1 MPEIKFPYFIF
12 IFFHHDTSGK
22 SSRSNFVGVAF
33 GLVQQVGDW
42 LHNLQD
48 PVENENVE
56 PLVRKLRK
64 DQDGDSGILNQE
76 WASKE

>member
-12 IFFHHDTSGK
+12 IFFHYDTSGK
-22 SSRSNFVGVAF
+22 SSQSNFVGVAF

-56 PLVRKLRK
+56 PLV
-64 DQDGDSGILNQE
+64 
-76 WASKE
+76 